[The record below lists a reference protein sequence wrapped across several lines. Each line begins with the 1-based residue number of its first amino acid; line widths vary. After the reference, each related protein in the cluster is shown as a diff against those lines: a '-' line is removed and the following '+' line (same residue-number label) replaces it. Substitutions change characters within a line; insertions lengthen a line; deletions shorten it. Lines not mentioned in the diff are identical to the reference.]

1 MQGYEIKHNIVYQD
15 NQSAI
20 RMEKNGRNSC
30 TGNSRHIDIRYF
42 FVKDRVDKKEL
53 EIKYCPTYMMLA
65 DFFTKPLQGKAFRVY
80 RDVLMGYKHI
90 SSLKVLT
97 PYALKERVENTNMN
111 EVIANSVKTN
121 KERIKERISKDM
133 KSLQKRDDEHKK
145 REMTK
150 ESISTKDEM
159 KTNSH

>member
-1 MQGYEIKHNIVYQD
+1 M
-15 NQSAI
+15 
-20 RMEKNGRNSC
+20 
-30 TGNSRHIDIRYF
+30 ID
-42 FVKDRVDKKEL
+42 
-53 EIKYCPTYMMLA
+53 
-65 DFFTKPLQGKAFRVY
+65 
-80 RDVLMGYKHI
+80 
-90 SSLKVLT
+90 
-97 PYALKERVENTNMN
+97 VENTDMN
-111 EVIANSVKTN
+111 EVIADSVKTN